1 MNNLFEVKRYW
12 SDSIDEESIADNQ
25 SKTINA
31 ITIDPSVTQEADILK
46 KLKFKANIKKS
57 LNKSPTK
64 APLIDHV
71 QSRDEIEDIPL
82 KNEISSPKQKKKRKK
97 RKKKA
102 SEGEEQIA
110 GGSKK
115 GGFPVLGENI
125 SDQWKKKKLRRS
137 LPHWLANPNVI
148 SVDLSDQRMTIE
160 SLPGLDEITINNLR
174 KNNVAHFFPVQRQV
188 IPHMLAN
195 DPKSIYPPHD
205 ICVSAPT
212 GSGKTLAYV
221 LPIGNLK
228 SITLKNNN
236 ARCLALILVKYL
248 MTTFRI

>member
-1 MNNLFEVKRYW
+1 MNDLFEVKRYW
-12 SDSIDEESIADNQ
+12 SDSPGEENLTDNH

-31 ITIDPSVTQEADILK
+31 RTIDPSETQETDILK
-46 KLKFKANIKKS
+46 KLKSKANIKKS
-57 LNKSPTK
+57 SNANITDPQWIESVP
-64 APLIDHV
+64 
-71 QSRDEIEDIPL
+71 SRDDNKGIPVE
-82 KNEISSPKQKKKRKK
+82 NEISSPKQKKKK
-97 RKKKA
+97 RKRNKNA
-102 SEGEEQIA
+102 IDGEQLNGE
-110 GGSKK
+110 GSKK

-137 LPHWLANPNVI
+137 LPQWLANPNVI
-148 SVDLSDQRMTIE
+148 SVDLSDHQMTIE
-160 SLPGLDEITINNLR
+160 SLRGLDQITINNLK

-221 LPIGNLK
+221 LPIG
-228 SITLKNNN
+228 TP
-236 ARCLALILVKYL
+236 
-248 MTTFRI
+248 

>member
-12 SDSIDEESIADNQ
+12 SDSPDEENLADNQ
-25 SKTINA
+25 SKTINSR
-31 ITIDPSVTQEADILK
+31 TIDPSETQETDILK
-46 KLKFKANIKKS
+46 KLKSKANIKKAS
-57 LNKSPTK
+57 NTKITK
-64 APLIDHV
+64 AQLIEHV
-71 QSRDEIEDIPL
+71 QSKDDVKDVQVET
-82 KNEISSPKQKKKRKK
+82 EISIPKRKK
-97 RKKKA
+97 NKRKRNRNTID
-102 SEGEEQIA
+102 GEQQIEER
-110 GGSKK
+110 SKK

-148 SVDLSDQRMTIE
+148 SVDLTDHQMTVE
-160 SLPGLDEITINNLR
+160 SIRGLDEITINNLK

-221 LPIGNLK
+221 LPIGNP
-228 SITLKNNN
+228 
-236 ARCLALILVKYL
+236 
-248 MTTFRI
+248 